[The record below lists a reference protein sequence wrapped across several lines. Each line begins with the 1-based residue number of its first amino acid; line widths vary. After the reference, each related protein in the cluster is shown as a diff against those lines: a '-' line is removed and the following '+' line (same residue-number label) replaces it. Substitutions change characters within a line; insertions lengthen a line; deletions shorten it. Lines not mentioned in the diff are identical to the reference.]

1 MTGPLVQLPALP
13 RRPWPNPPQAPA
25 ALRLLRPA
33 RFPPEGRRAQVC
45 GPVRPCAHCS
55 SVSVAEDLAP
65 FLYGTVGQWT

>member
-33 RFPPEGRRAQVC
+33 RFPPEGRRAQV
-45 GPVRPCAHCS
+45 PIAPL
-55 SVSVAEDLAP
+55 VSVAEDLAL
-65 FLYGTVGQWT
+65 F